1 MKRSL
6 IVPAFASLVLSAC
19 ATAPQPSAESV
30 PETPKASS
38 RVDEKTP
45 AQLLAAEVPGLEA
58 SGLAGEALDDGLRGS
73 LPGAMSFKSGRSE
86 LNANADE
93 ALDRLAGA
101 LNTVSQ
107 VHARVV
113 GHTDSAGDAAY
124 NQKLS
129 EARAAAVS
137 RALVERGV
145 AEERLSSEGRGED
158 EPVADNA
165 TREGRAANR
174 RVEVIVGVK

>member
-1 MKRSL
+1 MKLSL
-6 IVPAFASLVLSAC
+6 IATALSACLLSAC
-19 ATAPQPSAESV
+19 ATAPQSSGEPATPATAPRAELGKTPMQLLSAETDGLKDV
-30 PETPKASS
+30 GLG
-38 RVDEKTP
+38 VDP
-45 AQLLAAEVPGLEA
+45 LG
-58 SGLAGEALDDGLRGS
+58 DGLRVT

-86 LNANADE
+86 LNAGAAE

-101 LNTVSQ
+101 LNTVPQ

-129 EARAAAVS
+129 EARADAVT

-165 TREGRAANR
+165 SREGRAANR
-174 RVEVIVGVK
+174 RVEVVIGAK

>member
-1 MKRSL
+1 MKHSL
-6 IVPAFASLVLSAC
+6 ICAALTTLLMSAC
-19 ATAPQPSAESV
+19 ATAPQHTSEPAAQA
-30 PETPKASS
+30 PAAA
-38 RVDEKTP
+38 RVEVEKT
-45 AQLLAAEVPGLEA
+45 ASQLLAAEVDDLKAAGL
-58 SGLAGEALDDGLRGS
+58 GVEALGDGLRVT
-73 LPGAMSFKSGRSE
+73 LPGTMSFKSGRSE

-107 VHARVV
+107 VHAFVV
-113 GHTDSAGDAAY
+113 GHTDSAGDAVY

-158 EPVADNA
+158 EPVADNGS
-165 TREGRAANR
+165 REGRAANR
-174 RVEVIVGVK
+174 RVEVIIGAK